1 LRTGWGK
8 DRDTRYLEG
17 DPEATIDAFG
27 AHVWSV
33 ALTGMASSM
42 CAGCGK
48 SRGRAFV
55 APMFFARLW
64 PDWPRVCGPKSKPVA
79 GRHRIFSLLMYAPH
93 GVAALTPPKAMPVIP
108 FPAEARISLT
118 AEPAQAPNLRRSAP
132 DDALLL
138 LARE

>member
-1 LRTGWGK
+1 
-8 DRDTRYLEG
+8 
-17 DPEATIDAFG
+17 
-27 AHVWSV
+27 
-33 ALTGMASSM
+33 
-42 CAGCGK
+42 
-48 SRGRAFV
+48 
-55 APMFFARLW
+55 
-64 PDWPRVCGPKSKPVA
+64 
-79 GRHRIFSLLMYAPH
+79 MYAPH